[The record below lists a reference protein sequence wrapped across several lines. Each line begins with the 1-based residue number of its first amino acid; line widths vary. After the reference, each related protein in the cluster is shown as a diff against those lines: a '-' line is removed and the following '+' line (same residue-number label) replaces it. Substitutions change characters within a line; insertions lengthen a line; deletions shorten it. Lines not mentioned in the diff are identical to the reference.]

1 MHPNI
6 TEYWSKE
13 FKMFFDP
20 ETGVDIDGLWID
32 MNEPTNASKKIKKKL
47 PCQKHQLTNHW
58 GFVVL

>member
-6 TEYWSKE
+6 TEYWNKE

-32 MNEPTNASKKIKKKL
+32 MNEPTNASKKIKIKNTRAKDISL
-47 PCQKHQLTNHW
+47 QIIGGL
-58 GFVVL
+58 